1 METIMQQLGTHIQQI
16 RKLRKMS
23 LTELAK
29 SSGIQI
35 ATLSRIENGKMT
47 GTLGSH
53 INIAKALGVDITE
66 LYQGLQD
73 NAPSPIKAEETLEA
87 ISAVN
92 DKVSLEILAR
102 QASSKKMLPVLIKI
116 EGKGSTAQERRESL
130 SERFLFVLEGTVVV
144 KVKDQAI
151 RLEKNSSLY
160 FNASMPHMIE
170 NPNNGAAKVLS
181 VMTPVSL

>member
-1 METIMQQLGTHIQQI
+1 MQQLGTHIQQI
-16 RKLRKMS
+16 RKVRKMS

-29 SSGIQI
+29 SSNVQI
-35 ATLSRIENGKMT
+35 ATLSRIENSKMT
-47 GTLGSH
+47 GTLASH
-53 INIAKALGVDITE
+53 MNIARALGVDITE
-66 LYQGLQD
+66 LYQGLQE
-73 NAPSPIKAEETLEA
+73 NAPTPIKAEETLEA

-92 DKVSLEILAR
+92 DKVSFEILAR

-116 EGKGSTAQERRESL
+116 EGKGSTSQERKESL
-130 SERFLFVLEGTVVV
+130 SERFLFVLEGTVLV

-160 FNASMPHMIE
+160 FNASMPHTIE
-170 NPNNGAAKVLS
+170 NPNSSAAKIIS

>member
-1 METIMQQLGTHIQQI
+1 MQQLGTHIQQI
-16 RKLRKMS
+16 RKIRKMS
-23 LTELAK
+23 LTELAQ
-29 SSGIQI
+29 SSGVQI

-53 INIAKALGVDITE
+53 MNIAKALGVDITE
-66 LYQGLQD
+66 IYQGLQE
-73 NAPSPIKAEETLEA
+73 NAPAPIKAEETLEA
-87 ISAVN
+87 ISSVN
-92 DKVSLEILAR
+92 DKVSFEILAR

-130 SERFLFVLEGTVVV
+130 SERFVFVLEGVVNV
-144 KVKDQAI
+144 KVKDQSI

-170 NPNNGAAKVLS
+170 NPNNASAKVLS
-181 VMTPVSL
+181 IMTPVSL